1 MKKNLKKVLLVEDD
15 SAIVD
20 IYQTMLKKNHF
31 TVDAIS
37 SGQEAIKKIKRVVAG
52 EETKPDIVL
61 LDLILPDINGVE
73 VLYEIRKN
81 DATKDIK
88 VFVLT
93 NQQESEMPH
102 SDVKPDKF
110 IVKANTTP
118 TQLLDIIKEYIK

>member
-1 MKKNLKKVLLVEDD
+1 
-15 SAIVD
+15 
-20 IYQTMLKKNHF
+20 
-31 TVDAIS
+31 
-37 SGQEAIKKIKRVVAG
+37 
-52 EETKPDIVL
+52 L